1 MLRTFRATVT
11 VRDPIL
17 YTGTETVQF
26 NAVESDSQETV
37 KRTAV
42 ARIKNAIARRAA
54 VGHCAIRV
62 TDLVEVIE

>member
-37 KRTAV
+37 KRTAIT
-42 ARIKNAIARRAA
+42 RIKNAIARRAA
-54 VGHCAIRV
+54 IGHYAIRV